1 MIVSRYL
8 ALILASAI
16 ALCSFGCG
24 GARDG
29 LTRRLDD
36 LHKEIQD
43 LGESHKALNQRI
55 ESLKDRLALVED
67 RSEAQ
72 SLNQQMRA
80 RLPMVKVKPT
90 RKDKKV
96 QSQVPPVTITQ
107 DQIDALSVRR
117 VSPPARKPRQP
128 VVLPANATRAGNIGV
143 VKSKRK
149 AAGRSGIG
157 GPRGRDHDPIAAYKR
172 ARALY
177 SGGNLSEALR
187 AFKEFGQRWP
197 QHSYAD
203 NALYWLGRG
212 RFERAEY
219 PAALRILRRVLKD
232 YPTGNQVP
240 PTLLMLGLTLDRLG
254 QPRQARET
262 LMRLKAIYP
271 NTKAGRV
278 ATDMLRG
285 SQTDR

>member
-1 MIVSRYL
+1 MGTLL
-8 ALILASAI
+8 A
-16 ALCSFGCG
+16 FTGCG

-29 LTRRLDD
+29 LIRRLDD
-36 LHKEIQD
+36 LQKEIQD

-55 ESLKDRLALVED
+55 ETLKDRLALVED

-80 RLPMVKVKPT
+80 RLPMVKVKPAPQIDSST
-90 RKDKKV
+90 PK
-96 QSQVPPVTITQ
+96 VPPATITQ
-107 DQIDALSVRR
+107 DQVDALGERRPPSPSVRKTR
-117 VSPPARKPRQP
+117 GSVA
-128 VVLPANATRAGNIGV
+128 LPANAARAGNIGV
-143 VKSKRK
+143 VRQRRK
-149 AAGRSGIG
+149 KAKGSGIG

-172 ARALY
+172 AKALY

-197 QHSYAD
+197 QHGYAD

-219 PAALRILRRVLKD
+219 PSALRILKRVLKD

-262 LMRLKAIYP
+262 LMRLKAMYP